1 LEQEVTKKIGELSK
15 GYKQRVGIAQA
26 LIANPQ
32 LLVLDEPTTGLDP
45 NQLKEIRSLIREIG
59 KERTVILS
67 THIMQ
72 EVREMCDRVVLLN
85 KGQLKVNQK
94 VNEIDDLEEL
104 FRQATV

>member
-1 LEQEVTKKIGELSK
+1 
-15 GYKQRVGIAQA
+15 
-26 LIANPQ
+26 
-32 LLVLDEPTTGLDP
+32 
-45 NQLKEIRSLIREIG
+45 
-59 KERTVILS
+59 
-67 THIMQ
+67 MQ